1 MRRMTRLLCLMLL
14 FSLITFSCPLA
25 EETDAPT
32 GTPAPTPMLTAV
44 PESALAPFNVVLPED
59 AHVEMAEGRIT
70 LVRGDSRVVAMV
82 ISRVPDED
90 PAAALPILMQDFDP
104 KTSET
109 MDFDAQPGF
118 CILGGVVNDAFC
130 DGEDKITLMV
140 LADSGELLN
149 LRTAGARSGTVNR
162 LFRAIRQPDGERFGR
177 QNTPLRSV
185 AGNRDP
191 ESGGID
197 GKFRGRRLQRE
208 DVSVPF
214 TRNKVVGID
223 LLRRR
228 DRVQEP
234 GRNGSGRQN
243 RSGKQYRAAQCRCE
257 FHDGT
262 ISVEF
267 GFTAV
272 PAGPGGRWT
281 PARRRPFPGTGSKR
295 ERRPRPPDKT
305 PPSRYRFRRGRAV

>member
-82 ISRVPDED
+82 ISRVPDKN

-109 MDFDAQPGF
+109 MDFDSQPGF
-118 CILGGVVNDAFC
+118 CILGGVVNDAFD

-140 LADSGELLN
+140 LADSGELLI
-149 LRTAGARSGTVNR
+149 LSGSRAVLVPDRTAGECEHGWGVGVCRGGCGSSGV
-162 LFRAIRQPDGERFGR
+162 
-177 QNTPLRSV
+177 
-185 AGNRDP
+185 
-191 ESGGID
+191 
-197 GKFRGRRLQRE
+197 
-208 DVSVPF
+208 
-214 TRNKVVGID
+214 
-223 LLRRR
+223 
-228 DRVQEP
+228 
-234 GRNGSGRQN
+234 
-243 RSGKQYRAAQCRCE
+243 
-257 FHDGT
+257 
-262 ISVEF
+262 
-267 GFTAV
+267 
-272 PAGPGGRWT
+272 
-281 PARRRPFPGTGSKR
+281 TGSIILFSFLS
-295 ERRPRPPDKT
+295 PL
-305 PPSRYRFRRGRAV
+305 